1 MPITK
6 AYPRVLHLFFNAV
19 IVGLFGYICYEK
31 YTDQDTAVQQSLQQ
45 AFQQAVPEIR
55 DFNHF
60 LKEKLLKNAVNYRNP
75 LNERAKQ
82 LALDITAEADTLLR
96 LIDSLQRRPNPA
108 LLYLVQGKLPN
119 FRSRVWEKLEYE
131 PSLAPKMNAFFIP
144 DNWLYIAT
152 KYENKTQL
160 TTVLDQAKTNVALIE
175 RLALSHLYQKYAG
188 GERLICWFGA
198 PPVMSFSPLNPK
210 VGDTIIADVILP
222 YYLES
227 AQRSILRLNGQIL
240 PVREDVGEFK
250 VRHKTPGIYPLHFSL
265 SKTDWR
271 TDSMSTVEKTY
282 YLRVD

>member
-6 AYPRVLHLFFNAV
+6 AYPRVLHLFFNAI

-55 DFNHF
+55 HFNHF
-60 LKEKLLKNAVNYRNP
+60 LKEKLLKNAADYRNP

-82 LALDITAEADTLLR
+82 QALDITTEADTLLQ
-96 LIDSLQRRPNPA
+96 LIDSLQRQPNPT
-108 LLYLVQGKLPN
+108 LLYLAQGKLPD

-131 PSLAPKMNAFFIP
+131 PNLAPKMNAFFIP

-152 KYENKTQL
+152 KHENKTQF
-160 TTVLDQAKTNVALIE
+160 TTVLNQTKTIVALIE

-188 GERLICWFGA
+188 GEQIICWFGA
-198 PPVMSFSPLNPK
+198 PPIMSFSPLNPK
-210 VGDTIIADVILP
+210 VGDTIIADVVLP
-222 YYLES
+222 YHIEPT
-227 AQRSILRLNGQIL
+227 QRSILRLNGQIL
-240 PVREDVGEFK
+240 RVREGAGEFK
-250 VRHKTPGIYPLHFSL
+250 VRHKKPGIYPLHFSL
-265 SKTDWR
+265 SQSDWR